1 MATYQ
6 QLLAVAKECPGY
18 EMKTQG
24 FISRANSNVQTSCE
38 NCKNFVDD
46 KCKAGL
52 FDEVLSELD
61 EK

>member
-6 QLLAVAKECPGY
+6 QLLAVANECPGY

-24 FISRANSNVQTSCE
+24 FISRSNTTVQTSCE
-38 NCKNFVDD
+38 NCKNLVDD

-52 FDEVLSELD
+52 FDKVLADLD